1 MKHAPFIAL
10 VLAGLLRSAAALAEI
25 DRGTTYEI
33 DAVVSEGLERTAP
46 ETITELLP
54 RPLPAALTGAEI
66 LELRRRIKNLA
77 LFDMVDVS
85 AEGRTLVVR
94 VRRKFT
100 ISPIVDLSTGKTLA
114 DSKVTLGAVEN
125 DIDGHGTR
133 LGGKASYSERG
144 LNFTAWLYEHPYRP
158 HVWAREQE
166 IYYAGS
172 SFRFEGADAGHK
184 WHRNRFGA
192 EMEFLSPSFYATR
205 WRYELQLNAYQETLT
220 TAEGPAQPRDGTY
233 LGTTSEIIYDRY
245 TWNDLTPRG
254 FRSAL
259 ELRPGVFVGPAEPR
273 HEVRAKTIVG
283 VPLSEHTVVMFNTQA
298 SAVNGGNPNHSTL
311 LGSQAGVRGLPDSLY
326 RNRAQAYANLE
337 LRAAVEIARRWYVQG
352 VVFTDAAVFEPMTA
366 RGKGT
371 SVMSAWSTGGGVRLL
386 PTALVDTLFRVDVAR
401 IHAPLEAWFV
411 QLGINQYF

>member
-1 MKHAPFIAL
+1 MKRPL
-10 VLAGLLRSAAALAEI
+10 VCAAILAASLRITATHAEI
-25 DRGTTYEI
+25 DR
-33 DAVVSEGLERTAP
+33 DARYPVDALVSEGLERTSP

-54 RPLPAALTGAEI
+54 RPLPDTLSGAE
-66 LELRRRIKNLA
+66 LVELRRRIKNLA
-77 LFDMVDVS
+77 LFDVVEVS
-85 AEGRTLVVR
+85 PEGRTLFVR

-100 ISPIVDLSTGKTLA
+100 VSPILDLSTGKTLA
-114 DSKVTLGAVEN
+114 DSKITLGAVEN

-172 SFRFEGADAGHK
+172 SFRFEGADASHK

-192 EMEFLSPSFYATR
+192 EMELLSPSFYATR

-220 TAEGPAQPRDGTY
+220 TAEGPSQPRDGTY

-254 FRSAL
+254 SRSAI
-259 ELRPGVFVGPAEPR
+259 EFRPGVFVGPAEPR
-273 HEVRAKTIVG
+273 HEVRVKTLAG
-283 VPLSEHTVVMFNTQA
+283 VPLSEHTVVMLNAQA
-298 SAVNGGNPNHSTL
+298 SAVNGGNPNHSVL
-311 LGSQAGVRGLPDSLY
+311 LGSQSGVRGLPDSLY

-352 VVFTDAAVFEPMTA
+352 VVFSDLAAFEPMNA

-371 SVMSAWSTGGGVRLL
+371 TVMSAWSTGAGLRLL

-401 IHAPLEAWFV
+401 IHTPLEAWFV